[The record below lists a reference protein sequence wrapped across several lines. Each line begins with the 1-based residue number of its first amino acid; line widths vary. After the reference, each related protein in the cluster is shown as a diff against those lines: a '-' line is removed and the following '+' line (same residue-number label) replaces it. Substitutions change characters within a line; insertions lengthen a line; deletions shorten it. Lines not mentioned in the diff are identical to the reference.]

1 MPIHI
6 ETEVDEVADIVLLP
20 GNPERATYM
29 AEKFLDEPKV
39 YTDYRKMYGYTGT
52 FNGVEVSIQT
62 TGMGVPSTAIILEE
76 LHMLGAKTLIR
87 VGTCGALNEGL
98 EAADL
103 LIGQSAASVGTTINN
118 LADDITLSPPADF
131 ELINNLYQ
139 SAVELEMPVHVGQIV
154 TSDYFYGKDD
164 TYTEGLK
171 KLAEY
176 GVLGV
181 EMETAA
187 LYNIA
192 AKYGLRA
199 ATVLTVSDH
208 VFSQVRADKDKIKQG
223 VDRMTEMVL
232 DTVTKLYS

>member
-6 ETEVDEVADIVLLP
+6 EASEEEVADIVLLP
-20 GNPERATYM
+20 GNPERAEYM
-29 AEKFLDEPKV
+29 ANKFLDNVEL
-39 YTDYRKMYGYTGT
+39 YTDYRKMYGFTGE

-76 LHMLGAKTLIR
+76 LQMLGAKTLIR
-87 VGTCGALNEGL
+87 VGTCGALREDL
-98 EAADL
+98 EQADL
-103 LIGQSAASVGTTINN
+103 IIGQSASSLGTTINQFKPDVN
-118 LADDITLSPPADF
+118 LAPTADF

-139 SAVELEMPVHVGQIV
+139 SANDLDIPTHVGQIV
-154 TSDYFYGKDD
+154 TSDYFYGKNEYYTD
-164 TYTEGLK
+164 TLE

-176 GVLGV
+176 GALGV

-187 LYNIA
+187 LYNLA
-192 AKYGLRA
+192 AKYDLRA

-208 VFSQVRADKDKIKQG
+208 VFTQVRADKEKIQQG

-232 DTVTKLYS
+232 DTVTKLYG

>member
-6 ETEVDEVADIVLLP
+6 EAEADQVADIVLLP

>member
-6 ETEVDEVADIVLLP
+6 EAEADQVADIVLLP

-29 AEKFLDEPKV
+29 AEKFLEDPKL

-87 VGTCGALNEGL
+87 VGTCGALNDSL

-192 AKYGLRA
+192 AKYGLRV

>member
-6 ETEVDEVADIVLLP
+6 EAEEHEVADIVLLP
-20 GNPERATYM
+20 GNPERAQYM
-29 AEKFLDEPKV
+29 AETFLEDPTM

-76 LHMLGAKTLIR
+76 LKMLGAKTLIR
-87 VGTCGALNEGL
+87 VGTCGALDDSL
-98 EAADL
+98 EEADVI
-103 LIGQSAASVGTTINN
+103 IGQAAATVGTTVNKLN
-118 LADDITLSPPADF
+118 DDVTLAPVADF
-131 ELINNLYQ
+131 ELINNLYH
-139 SAVELEMPVHVGQIV
+139 SAVELDMPVHVGQIA
-154 TSDYFYGKDD
+154 TSDYFYGK
-164 TYTEGLK
+164 TEDYNENLK
-171 KLAEY
+171 FLADR

-192 AKYGLRA
+192 AKYGLKA

-208 VFSQVRADKDKIKQG
+208 IFNQTRADKEKIQEG

-232 DTVTKLYS
+232 DTTTKLYG

>member
-6 ETEVDEVADIVLLP
+6 EAKEDEVADIVLLP
-20 GNPERATYM
+20 GNPERAKYI
-29 AEKFLDEPKV
+29 AKKFLDDPKL
-39 YTDYRKMYGYTGT
+39 YTSYREMYGYTGT
-52 FNGVEVSIQT
+52 FNGVKVSVQT

-76 LHMLGAKTLIR
+76 LNMLGAKTLIR
-87 VGTCGALNEGL
+87 VGTCGALKEGL

-103 LIGQSAASVGTTINN
+103 LIGQSAATAGTTINS
-118 LADDITLSPPADF
+118 LTDDITLAPPADF

-139 SAVELEMPVHVGQIV
+139 SAIKLDMPVHVGQIV
-154 TSDYFYGKDD
+154 TSDYFYGKSDNYID
-164 TYTEGLK
+164 GLK

-208 VFSQVRADKDKIKQG
+208 VFTQVRADKDKIQQG

-232 DTVTKLYS
+232 KTVTKLFD

>member
-6 ETEVDEVADIVLLP
+6 EAEEGEVADIVLLP
-20 GNPERATYM
+20 GNPERAQYM
-29 AEKFLDEPKV
+29 AETFLEDPEM

-76 LHMLGAKTLIR
+76 LKMLGAKTLIR
-87 VGTCGALNEGL
+87 VGTCGALNDDL
-98 EAADL
+98 EAADV
-103 LIGQSAASVGTTINN
+103 LIGQSAATAGTTIND
-118 LADDITLSPPADF
+118 LTDDITLAPAADF
-131 ELINNLYQ
+131 ELINNLYN
-139 SAVELEMPVHVGQIV
+139 SALELEMPVHVGQIV
-154 TSDYFYGKDD
+154 TSDYFYGKTDD
-164 TYTEGLK
+164 YSAGLE
-171 KLAEY
+171 KLADY
-176 GVLGV
+176 GALGV

-192 AKYGLRA
+192 AKYGLKA

-208 VFSQVRADKDKIKQG
+208 VFTQTRADKEKIKQG

-232 DTVTKLYS
+232 DTTTKLYG

>member
-6 ETEVDEVADIVLLP
+6 EAEVDEVADIVLLP

-29 AEKFLDEPKV
+29 AEKFLEDPKL